1 MCFLLDLMYAGIS
14 ICLLSTFVADK
25 ICCAFLKYFAGV
37 GDLSTES
44 YWKNVFNYWPSS
56 CDLTLKKN
64 CKMLHANFWTKV
76 QIPCSFFL
84 MQHNIKLAP
93 QACHIKEKMR
103 ENAYMQ
109 YWDFNPCKVK
119 CSIFTPFSRDTKEAQ
134 SCWDSNMNQGQL
146 THSQLQLDLTGTPV
160 KAENWVLNSNGR
172 ASRPDGL
179 SSTSQCW

>member
-1 MCFLLDLMYAGIS
+1 MLW
-14 ICLLSTFVADK
+14 
-25 ICCAFLKYFAGV
+25 FLKILCRRWWPFKSV
-37 GDLSTES
+37 LSKMCLITELS
-44 YWKNVFNYWPSS
+44 ANKNS
-56 CDLTLKKN
+56 
-64 CKMLHANFWTKV
+64 KMLHANFWTKL
-76 QIPCSFFL
+76 QIPWSFFL

-93 QACHIKEKMR
+93 QACHIKKMR